1 MKQIIDILQKSNTG
15 ALSTSFN
22 NEPYVRPQHVHF
34 IENNT
39 FYFTTAN
46 TKSAFKQLKENPV
59 IEFMVTTD
67 KFETVRLHGKI
78 KFAETVEIKQK
89 VLDNA
94 PLVQKGYKTADN
106 PIYEVFYMESGTIT
120 FSDFSGN
127 PPRVIKF

>member
-1 MKQIIDILQKSNTG
+1 MEQIIEVLKNTNTG
-15 ALSTSFN
+15 ALSTCVD
-22 NEPYVRPQHVHF
+22 NEPYVRPQHIHY

-46 TKSAFKQLKENPV
+46 IKQAYKQLKSNPV

-78 KFAETVEIKQK
+78 KFVTTLEMKQK

-94 PLVQKGYKTADN
+94 PLVKKGYKTADN
-106 PIYEVFYMESGTIT
+106 PVYEVFYMESGLAT
-120 FSDFSGN
+120 FSDFSGK
-127 PPRVIKF
+127 PSRTIEF